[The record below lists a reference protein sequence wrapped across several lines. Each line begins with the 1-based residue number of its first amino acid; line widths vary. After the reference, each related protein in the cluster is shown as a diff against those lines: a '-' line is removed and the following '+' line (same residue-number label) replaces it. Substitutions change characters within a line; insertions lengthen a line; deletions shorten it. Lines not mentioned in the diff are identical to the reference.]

1 MVFKHLLKALEW
13 YNINIK
19 KEVPMIE
26 FKKLE
31 NIDLSNKTV
40 LITGANNGLGYETSR
55 YFAQHGARVLMTSRS
70 LERGTKAMSQLM
82 SEFPNAHL
90 QLFSLDLGD
99 SKSIDALATDLHM
112 QHLNIDILI
121 NNAGIMAVPY
131 ALTKDGFES
140 QIGVNHLGHFRLTGL
155 LLDLIKDDGRIVN
168 ISSGAHK
175 AGTLNFE
182 NFMYEKGKY
191 SAFGSYSRSKL
202 CNLLFTFELANQLE
216 QSNRNITVVA
226 AHPGVAK
233 TSLFDHNRNKFMQ
246 FFINL
251 YLKNVSTAEEG
262 AKPSIMAALDPQAQ
276 NRDYYGPA
284 KVKGEVQLEKPIPEV
299 FKKENQKQ
307 LWTYSEDKTQVHYSF

>member
-1 MVFKHLLKALEW
+1 
-13 YNINIK
+13 
-19 KEVPMIE
+19 MIA

-31 NIDLSNKTV
+31 DIDLSHKTV
-40 LITGANNGLGYETSR
+40 LITGANNGLGYETAR
-55 YFAQHGARVLMTSRS
+55 YFAQHGAHVLMTSRS
-70 LERGTKAMSQLM
+70 LERGPKAINQLM

-112 QHLNIDILI
+112 QHLYIDILI

-131 ALTKDGFES
+131 ALTKDGYES

-155 LLDLIKDDGRIVN
+155 LLDLIKENGRIVN
-168 ISSGAHK
+168 LSSMAHK
-175 AGTLNFE
+175 AGTLNFK

-226 AHPGVAK
+226 SHPGVAK
-233 TSLFDHNRNKFMQ
+233 TSLFDPSQRNKFLQ

-251 YLKNVSTAEEG
+251 YLNNVSTAEEG
-262 AKPSIMAALDPQAQ
+262 AKPSIMAALDPHAQ
-276 NRDYYGPA
+276 NRDYYGPS
-284 KVKGEVQLEKPIPEV
+284 KVKGEVQLELPLPAV
-299 FKKENQKQ
+299 
-307 LWTYSEDKTQVHYSF
+307 YKTKTTI

>member
-1 MVFKHLLKALEW
+1 
-13 YNINIK
+13 
-19 KEVPMIE
+19 MIAY
-26 FKKLE
+26 KKLE
-31 NIDLSNKTV
+31 DIDLSHKTV

-55 YFAQHGARVLMTSRS
+55 YFAQHGAQVLMTSRS
-70 LERGTKAMSQLM
+70 LERGTKAMNQLM
-82 SEFPNAHL
+82 SEFPNARI

-99 SKSIDALATDLHM
+99 SKSIDALATDLHVKN
-112 QHLNIDILI
+112 LYIDILI

-131 ALTKDGFES
+131 ALTKDGYES

-155 LLDLIKDDGRIVN
+155 LLDLIKDNGRIVN
-168 ISSGAHK
+168 LSSMAHK
-175 AGTLNFE
+175 AGTLNFK

-233 TSLFDHNRNKFMQ
+233 TGLFDPNKRSKFWQ

-251 YLKNVSTAEEG
+251 YLNNVSTAEDG

-276 NRDYYGPA
+276 NRDYYGPS
-284 KVKGEVQLEKPIPEV
+284 KFKGEVQLEKAIPAV
-299 FKKENQKQ
+299 FKKENQKD
-307 LWTYSEDKTQVHYSF
+307 LWVYSEDKTQIHYSF